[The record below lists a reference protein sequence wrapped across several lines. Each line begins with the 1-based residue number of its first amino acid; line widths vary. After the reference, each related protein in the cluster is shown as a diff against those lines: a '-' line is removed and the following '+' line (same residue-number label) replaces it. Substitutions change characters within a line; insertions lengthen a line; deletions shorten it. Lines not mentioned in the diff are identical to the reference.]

1 MTRTPRIL
9 QAAGHAAGG
18 TGVHVADLS
27 TGLRAAGE
35 QVLVVA
41 PADTAERFDL
51 GSVDSQAWP
60 PMRHPRQALR
70 ALRRL
75 RRLVRTSDV
84 VHAHGHQAG
93 LVSLVAAIGTRTPV
107 IISWHNAILAQR
119 GLGALA
125 QRWQV
130 RSAAL
135 VTGASQ
141 DLVDDAR
148 ELGAR
153 VSELAPVAAPAAGS
167 WAGTRE
173 EARAQVEA
181 ILGLE
186 QPAGQSNEPGELWML
201 TVSRIAPQK
210 DLGVLVEAARE
221 VAATPTEHPVRWI
234 VVGDGDDDL
243 RHTLIAA
250 IGDLPV
256 HLVGARSDVPLWM
269 AACDLLVVPSRW
281 EARALVVQE
290 ALAAG
295 LPVVATDVG
304 GLPELVTG
312 CGALVPVGDSS
323 ALAAAV
329 EHLVGDD
336 ARRAELSDA
345 ATRRFAELPTSDE
358 VVAAWQARYQR
369 VGRSSLV
376 G

>member
-1 MTRTPRIL
+1 MTSTTRIL
-9 QAAGHAAGG
+9 QVVGHAAGG
-18 TGVHVADLS
+18 IGVHVADLS
-27 TGLRAAGE
+27 SGLRAAGE

-41 PADTAERFDL
+41 PADTAQRFDL
-51 GSVDSQAWP
+51 GSTDSKAWP
-60 PMRHPRQALR
+60 QVRRPRQAFA

-75 RRLVRTSDV
+75 HRLVRTSTV

-93 LVSLVAAIGTRTPV
+93 LIALLAAIGTRTPV

-119 GLGALA
+119 GLGAVA

-130 RSAAL
+130 RTAAL

-141 DLVDDAR
+141 DLVDQAR
-148 ELGAR
+148 DLGAR
-153 VSELAPVAAPAAGS
+153 AAELAPVAAPAAGS
-167 WAGTRE
+167 WVGTKD
-173 EARAQVEA
+173 EARAQVA
-181 ILGLE
+181 QILGIE
-186 QPAGQSNEPGELWML
+186 SAGDAGETNELWML

-210 DLGVLVEAARE
+210 DLGMLVDAARD
-221 VAATPTEHPVRWI
+221 VAVTPTHHPVRWI

-243 RHTLIAA
+243 RHNLLES
-250 IGDLPV
+250 IGTLPV

-269 AACDLLVVPSRW
+269 AACDVLVVPSRW

-312 CGALVPVGDSS
+312 AGALVPVGDSV

-336 ARRAELSDA
+336 ARRAELAEA
-345 ATRRFAELPTSDE
+345 AKRRFAELPTSDD
-358 VVAAWQARYQR
+358 VVAAWQGRYQR
-369 VGRSSLV
+369 IARPSLV

>member
-1 MTRTPRIL
+1 MTRTRRIL
-9 QAAGHAAGG
+9 QVVGYAAGG
-18 TGVHVADLS
+18 IGVHVADLS
-27 TGLRAAGE
+27 SGLRASGE

-41 PADTAERFDL
+41 PTDTAQRFEL
-51 GSVDSQAWP
+51 GSVDSKAWP
-60 PMRHPRQALR
+60 QARRPRQAI
-70 ALRRL
+70 AAMRRL
-75 RRLVRTSDV
+75 RRLIRTSTV

-93 LVSLVAAIGTRTPV
+93 MIALLAAIGTRTPV
-107 IISWHNAILAQR
+107 IVSWHNAILAQR
-119 GLGALA
+119 GVGALA

-130 RSAAL
+130 RTAAL

-141 DLVDDAR
+141 DLVDQAR

-153 VSELAPVAAPAAGS
+153 IAELAPVAAPAAGS
-167 WAGTRE
+167 WMGSKE
-173 EARAQVEA
+173 DARAQVTQ

-186 QPAGQSNEPGELWML
+186 SAETADGADELWML

-210 DLGVLVEAARE
+210 DLGMLVEAARE
-221 VAATPTEHPVRWI
+221 VAATPTHHPVRWI

-243 RHTLIAA
+243 RHNLLES
-250 IGDLPV
+250 IGALPV

-269 AACDLLVVPSRW
+269 AASDVLVVPSRW

-312 CGALVPVGDSS
+312 AGALVPVGDSL

-336 ARRAELSDA
+336 ARRAELGEA
-345 ATRRFAELPTSDE
+345 ARARFAELPTSDD
-358 VVAAWQARYQR
+358 VIAAWQERYQR
-369 VGRSSLV
+369 ITRSGLV